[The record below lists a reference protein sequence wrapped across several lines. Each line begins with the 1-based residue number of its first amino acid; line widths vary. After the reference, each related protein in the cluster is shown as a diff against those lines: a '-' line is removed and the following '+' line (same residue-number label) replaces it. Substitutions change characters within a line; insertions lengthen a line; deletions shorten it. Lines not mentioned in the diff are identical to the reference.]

1 MLRTARI
8 DVPAELIDPL
18 ISALDN
24 VTELDDRLFP
34 FSTRIDQVD
43 EASAMTSRE
52 LRRLHGALQE
62 LDTLLPSD
70 PATVPGSEIEE
81 LTETIKQQCKQVYD
95 ALDSAMDW
103 INQLVPLFRDPSN
116 ESEEFYE
123 TAQRFYSLVDR
134 LNYDIF
140 EMEKD
145 ISYMFSNLTGAVS
158 RH

>member
-1 MLRTARI
+1 M
-8 DVPAELIDPL
+8 
-18 ISALDN
+18 
-24 VTELDDRLFP
+24 
-34 FSTRIDQVD
+34 
-43 EASAMTSRE
+43 
-52 LRRLHGALQE
+52 
-62 LDTLLPSD
+62 
-70 PATVPGSEIEE
+70 PGSEIEE

-116 ESEEFYE
+116 ESEELYE
-123 TAQRFYSLVDR
+123 SAQRFYSLVDR

-145 ISYMFSNLTGAVS
+145 ISYMLSNLTGAAS